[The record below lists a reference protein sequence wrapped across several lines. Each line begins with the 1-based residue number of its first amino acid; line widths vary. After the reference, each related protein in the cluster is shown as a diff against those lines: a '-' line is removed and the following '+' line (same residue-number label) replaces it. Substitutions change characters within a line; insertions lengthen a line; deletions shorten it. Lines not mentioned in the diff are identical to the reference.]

1 MLNSGLVTVLVSN
14 MDHAVS
20 FYTEVLETGAPFRQ
34 RVGYD
39 QGRGSDHWS
48 ASSLE
53 RLAGRKEGLDYHQ
66 VPAIG
71 THPES
76 GVCAEGKGSQISGFY
91 H

>member
-1 MLNSGLVTVLVSN
+1 MPSS
-14 MDHAVS
+14 S
-20 FYTEVLETGAPFRQ
+20 YTEVLGLKLARRFGNEW
-34 RVGYD
+34 GYD

-71 THPES
+71 IHPES
-76 GVCAEGKGSQISGFY
+76 GVCAEGKGSQISEFY